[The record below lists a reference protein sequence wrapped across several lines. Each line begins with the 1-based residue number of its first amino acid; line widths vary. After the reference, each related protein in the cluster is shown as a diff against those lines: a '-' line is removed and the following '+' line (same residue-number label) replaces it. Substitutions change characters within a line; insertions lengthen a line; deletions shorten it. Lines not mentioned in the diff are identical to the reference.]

1 MLSNLLIEIKELGYS
16 SNAVE
21 LDLTQLD
28 GTIINLTKEGEEID
42 EYMCDS
48 IGEVEL
54 FLTESIKAIKEGK
67 DILQSNLNNPLLYL
81 QK

>member
-1 MLSNLLIEIKELGYS
+1 MLSNILRELKELGYS

-21 LDLTQLD
+21 IDLTQLD
-28 GTIINLTKEGEEID
+28 GTIITLIKEGEYID

-48 IGEVEL
+48 IEEVEL
-54 FLTESIKAIKEGK
+54 FLAESLKPIKEGK